1 MSAEVPRLSSLDID
15 RPDAAVLF
23 ATLLAEAA
31 AVREMPAF
39 HPALHRYAAAMLR
52 PYRGTPQLNKLISKE
67 GRFLMANLAL
77 QLHLWR
83 GTAIAGDGLTLTRL
97 RALCAEHGV
106 ASPGRVSVFLTL
118 MRFGGFVAPAAAG
131 GDRRTRLLVP
141 TARMMAHV
149 RLFTA
154 IQLQA
159 IDLLWPD
166 RGHEA
171 RLYAGPGF
179 LEAFHRHVGDFYLRG
194 ARLPEALPVIE
205 LFTRADAGY
214 MVLLHLFLLLPAP
227 EGRAE
232 PAVVAMPF
240 GPTARRFGV
249 SRSHVGNLIRAAAA
263 AGFLQERLPGGREI
277 AVAPR
282 LIDLLERWFALQ
294 MALMLRAADSAA
306 APPAAFDPGDTPRSG
321 PLGAPGRRVQTPRGR
336 SAAAGGV
343 R

>member
-1 MSAEVPRLSSLDID
+1 
-15 RPDAAVLF
+15 
-23 ATLLAEAA
+23 
-31 AVREMPAF
+31 
-39 HPALHRYAAAMLR
+39 
-52 PYRGTPQLNKLISKE
+52 
-67 GRFLMANLAL
+67 
-77 QLHLWR
+77 
-83 GTAIAGDGLTLTRL
+83 
-97 RALCAEHGV
+97 
-106 ASPGRVSVFLTL
+106 
-118 MRFGGFVAPAAAG
+118 
-131 GDRRTRLLVP
+131 
-141 TARMMAHV
+141 MMAHV

-159 IDLLWPD
+159 VDLLWPD
-166 RGHEA
+166 RDHEA

-179 LEAFHRHVGDFYLRG
+179 LEAFHRYVGDFYLRG

-277 AVAPR
+277 AVAPC

-306 APPAAFDPGDTPRSG
+306 AAPAALDPGE
-321 PLGAPGRRVQTPRGR
+321 
-336 SAAAGGV
+336 
-343 R
+343 